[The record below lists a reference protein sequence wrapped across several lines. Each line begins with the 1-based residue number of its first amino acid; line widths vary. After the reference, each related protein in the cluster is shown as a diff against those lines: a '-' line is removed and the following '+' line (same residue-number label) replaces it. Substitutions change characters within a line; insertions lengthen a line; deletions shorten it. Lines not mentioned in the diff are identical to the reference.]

1 MRSVEGM
8 RNLAMKTKLIGLLVI
23 AAAVAGVVVYK
34 VAAKPKAPV
43 AAATANGKVP
53 RVLLFADMGEADE
66 DCGCGQIIRSV
77 REVAAHG
84 VVTRE
89 NDDDLGKRYKV
100 TTSPTVV
107 ILDGEGLEQS
117 RYEGESKTTIAK
129 LRDDLAKLDGGA
141 AAK

>member
-1 MRSVEGM
+1 
-8 RNLAMKTKLIGLLVI
+8 MKTKSIGLLVI
-23 AAAVAGVVVYK
+23 AAAVAGVVIYK
-34 VAAKPKAPV
+34 VAAKPKAE
-43 AAATANGKVP
+43 AAATAPATGGKAP
-53 RVLLFADMGEADE
+53 RVLLFADLGEADE

-89 NDDDLGKRYKV
+89 NDDGLGKKYKV

-107 ILDGEGLEQS
+107 ILDGEGHELS
-117 RYEGESKTTIAK
+117 RYEGESKSTIAK

-141 AAK
+141 PTK